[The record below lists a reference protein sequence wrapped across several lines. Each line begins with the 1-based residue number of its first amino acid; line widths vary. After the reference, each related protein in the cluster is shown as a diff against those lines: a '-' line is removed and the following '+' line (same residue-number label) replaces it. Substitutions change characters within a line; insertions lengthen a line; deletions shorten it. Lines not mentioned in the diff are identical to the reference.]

1 MTCTAKSEPEV
12 IGRNGAQGGYRAWC
26 TANVAQSSL
35 AGAGRIARSSTPP
48 LHQSRGDPIP
58 PIERIIPWRDRIR
71 TKLLVA
77 IVITTVGSVAMFAF
91 AERRMQEQLF
101 ESQASGAA
109 LFSETIQKAILRSM
123 LKDRRDDAAETMRE
137 IGRQEGVEAVR
148 LMTKDGRVSFSTAA
162 PEIGTVF
169 PTSAAPCRP
178 CHGSG
183 RPQVGASLMSRARV
197 FETRAGRVLGFV
209 TPIRNEPGCWSAAC
223 HAHPQSQG
231 VLGILDVSLSLSSVD
246 ARVGAFR
253 RTTVTLTAIGLVL
266 ASVVFMAFARY
277 HVIRP
282 VQALVDGTRQVALD
296 RLDTEIRVGTRGEL
310 GLLAASFNDM
320 TRSLRRMDS
329 ELRSLMSDL
338 ERQVEER
345 TADLKK
351 AQAALVQTE
360 KLSSLG
366 RLSASIAHEINNPLA
381 GILTFAK
388 LVIRD
393 LEAGPPDE
401 PARKEMV
408 RHLALVE
415 RETQRCSAI
424 VRNLLDFARDR
435 PLALKEVSVNTV
447 TDEVLQLISN
457 QAAIQGL
464 VLEKRLE
471 PVPPIMGDPGQL
483 RQAVLNVVLN
493 ACEALGERGGTV
505 SVTTRASAEGGAEI
519 VVSDTGSG
527 ISPQHLPDIYE
538 PFFTTKEKGTGL
550 GLSVVYGI
558 MQRHRG
564 RVEAQSAPGRGATFT
579 LSLPPLS
586 TPPEQRPATER
597 A

>member
-1 MTCTAKSEPEV
+1 MTE
-12 IGRNGAQGGYRAWC
+12 GQGPTLALDGEKLGGEREAR
-26 TANVAQSSL
+26 VAS
-35 AGAGRIARSSTPP
+35 GE
-48 LHQSRGDPIP
+48 
-58 PIERIIPWRDRIR
+58 IERIIPWRDRIR
-71 TKLLVA
+71 TKLLFAVV
-77 IVITTVGSVAMFAF
+77 IVTVGSVAMFAF
-91 AERRMQEQLF
+91 AERGMQDQLF

-123 LKDRRDDAAETMRE
+123 LEDRRDDAAETMRD
-137 IGRQEGVEAVR
+137 IGRQDGVEAVR

-162 PEIGTVF
+162 AEIGTVF
-169 PTSAAPCRP
+169 PTSAAACRP
-178 CHGSG
+178 CHGNG

-197 FETRAGRVLGFV
+197 FEAPAGRVLGFV

-231 VLGILDVSLSLSSVD
+231 VLGVLDVSLSLSSVD

-253 RTTVTLTAIGLVL
+253 RTTIALTAIGLVL
-266 ASVVFMAFARY
+266 ASVIFMAFARY

-320 TRSLRRMDS
+320 TRSLKRMDL

-408 RHLALVE
+408 RNLALVE

-447 TDEVLQLISN
+447 TGEVLQLVSN

-493 ACEALGERGGTV
+493 ACEAMGEGGGTV

-519 VVSDTGSG
+519 VVSDTGPG
-527 ISPQHLPDIYE
+527 ISPEHLPDIYE

-564 RVEAQSAPGRGATFT
+564 RVEAQSEPGRGATFT

-586 TPPEQRPATER
+586 TPASPLPNPPPSGGREGRGETAEPP
-597 A
+597 